1 MGVRYYLLLY
11 QLLLQSL
18 PLVKFILFHT
28 FSRHYMIRMLIYMLI
43 SVSHC
48 GGCKSTALAPWQV
61 PEQKEAKGAPAV
73 LIISR

>member
-18 PLVKFILFHT
+18 PLVKIILFHT

-48 GGCKSTALAPWQV
+48 GGCKCTALAPWQV
-61 PEQKEAKGAPAV
+61 PRAEKKQKV
-73 LIISR
+73 HLLC